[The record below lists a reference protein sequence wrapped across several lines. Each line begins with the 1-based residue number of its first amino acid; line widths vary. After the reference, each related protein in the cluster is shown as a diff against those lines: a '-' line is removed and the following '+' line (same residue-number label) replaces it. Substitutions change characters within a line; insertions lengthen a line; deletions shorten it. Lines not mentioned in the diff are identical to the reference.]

1 KQSAYEG
8 YIAAEYK
15 PKNGS
20 NQSFT
25 WKKKYFSDDVNI

>member
-1 KQSAYEG
+1 
-8 YIAAEYK
+8 

>member
-1 KQSAYEG
+1 
-8 YIAAEYK
+8 
-15 PKNGS
+15 KNGS